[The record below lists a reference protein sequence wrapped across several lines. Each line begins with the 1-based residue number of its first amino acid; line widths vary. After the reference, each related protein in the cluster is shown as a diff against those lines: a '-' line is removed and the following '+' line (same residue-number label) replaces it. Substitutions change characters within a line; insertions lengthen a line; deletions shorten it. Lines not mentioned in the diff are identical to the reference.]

1 MTSIVHYTEAAKR
14 DIPMNMISIRRPQLL
29 RQQLE
34 VFSILAL
41 IGVSHQHIMKVE
53 RDNLRCLS
61 NVINSS
67 SQKAPRIN

>member
-14 DIPMNMISIRRPQLL
+14 EIPMNVISIRPQLL
-29 RQQLE
+29 RKPLQ

-41 IGVSHQHIMKVE
+41 IAVSHQPIMKAE
-53 RDNLRCLS
+53 RNNLRCFS